1 MRVLSVC
8 VVILASCSVALAS
21 YGHGGGSS
29 YTVVT
34 KHDAPIIKYLG
45 GHYDGGHIALGGGH
59 LVGGHLGVVGV
70 YGGHLDKGLGH
81 GYALYDKHDYP
92 HKYPKYQF
100 DYGVKD
106 LKTGDIKNQWEHR
119 DGGLVKGKFLKDFH
133 KNFKSNY
140 LPFLGGY
147 SLKESDGTT
156 RVVEYSAD
164 DHNGFNAVV
173 KKIGHAHH
181 PEVYV
186 KPHLV
191 DYGHINGLDYAGHY
205 GYGHGHGY
213 GHATSYVNV
222 KQL

>member
-1 MRVLSVC
+1 MRVLSICC
-8 VVILASCSVALAS
+8 VLLAACSVSLAG
-21 YGHGGGSS
+21 YAHGGLGLGGGSS

-34 KHDAPIIKYLG
+34 KHEEPIHSIKYEVPIHTIKL
-45 GHYDGGHIALGGGH
+45 D
-59 LVGGHLGVVGV
+59 GGHLGHLGGGGLGVVGH
-70 YGGHLDKGLGH
+70 YGGHLDQGLVH
-81 GYALYDKHDYP
+81 GYAHIDKHDYP

-119 DGGLVKGKFLKDFH
+119 DGGLVKG
-133 KNFKSNY
+133 
-140 LPFLGGY
+140 GY

-181 PEVYV
+181 PQVYA
-186 KPHLV
+186 KHHG
-191 DYGHINGLDYAGHY
+191 YANGLEHGLYGGGY
-205 GYGHGHGY
+205 GYDHGHGH

>member
-1 MRVLSVC
+1 MRFLSVC
-8 VVILASCSVALAS
+8 VVILMVATVAWAS

-45 GHYDGGHIALGGGH
+45 GHHYNDGDHIALSGGAGH
-59 LVGGHLGVVGV
+59 HLAGGVGLGVAGL

-81 GYALYDKHDYP
+81 GYALYDKYDYH

-119 DGGLVKGKFLKDFH
+119 DGGLVK
-133 KNFKSNY
+133 
-140 LPFLGGY
+140 GGY

-181 PEVYV
+181 PEIYA
-186 KPHLV
+186 KPILSGYAHVNAL
-191 DYGHINGLDYAGHY
+191 DHGGL
-205 GYGHGHGY
+205 YGHGHGHGY
-213 GHATSYVNV
+213 GHGHATSYVNV